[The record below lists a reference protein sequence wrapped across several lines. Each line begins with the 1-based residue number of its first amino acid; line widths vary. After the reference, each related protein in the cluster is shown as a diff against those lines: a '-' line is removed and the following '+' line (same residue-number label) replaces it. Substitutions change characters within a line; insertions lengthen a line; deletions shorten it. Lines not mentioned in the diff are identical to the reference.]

1 MSGTLNVTYQNEIVT
16 DKRIEMPDGRICQVA
31 ALVYRMK
38 KNLPEILLITSR
50 GTGRWVLPKGWPQI
64 GKTFAQS
71 AQREAYEEAGV
82 RGDVAPFSIG
92 TYTYE
97 KHDMGDGES
106 GDFVVDVFPMH
117 FSHQEKNW
125 PERGE
130 RRLDWVSV
138 EESAKRVE
146 EPGLK
151 SLIASFDLGELADH

>member
-1 MSGTLNVTYQNEIVT
+1 MSGTLNVTYLNEIVS

-31 ALVYRMK
+31 ALVYRRK
-38 KNLPEILLITSR
+38 KNRPEILLITSR

-97 KHDMGDGES
+97 KHDVCDGES
-106 GDFVVDVFPMH
+106 GDFIVDVFPMH

-138 EESAKRVE
+138 NEAAQRVE

-151 SLIASFDLGELADH
+151 NLLASFDLGALADH